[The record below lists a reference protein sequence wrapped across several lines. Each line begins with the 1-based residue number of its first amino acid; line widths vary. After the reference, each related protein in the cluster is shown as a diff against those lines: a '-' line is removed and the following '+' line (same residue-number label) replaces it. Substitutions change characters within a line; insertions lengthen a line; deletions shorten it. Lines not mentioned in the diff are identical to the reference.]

1 MRTER
6 SYRETY
12 EEGRKRLEEIGLPDA
27 ALDARILL
35 EEVCGTQMQT
45 LLIHPERLVT
55 EEELA
60 AYQEFVDRRAQR
72 EPTAMI
78 LGKWDFMGLTFQL
91 NGSTLIPEQDT
102 ERLVEVVLESVEGGN
117 LSCAGARCLPDAGDI
132 NTRSHGTRSLS
143 DTGGATAENFAKEE
157 PMQGQGKRA
166 SARILDLCTGSGCIL
181 LSLLHFLP
189 EASGLGTDLS
199 SEALEAAVRNRESL
213 GLERRA
219 ALRQGDLWEPVG
231 EERFDIIVSNPPYV
245 PTMVIPTLEPE
256 VRCGEPYAALDG
268 GEDGLVFYRSILEKA
283 AEHLT
288 PGGWIFL
295 ESGFDEAA
303 DICRL
308 MEENGFTKIRVYQDY
323 GGLDRVVA
331 GEMYV

>member
-117 LSCAGARCLPDAGDI
+117 LA
-132 NTRSHGTRSLS
+132 

-245 PTMVIPTLEPE
+245 PTRVIPTLEPE

-268 GEDGLVFYRSILEKA
+268 GEDGLDFYRSILEKA

>member
-117 LSCAGARCLPDAGDI
+117 LS
-132 NTRSHGTRSLS
+132 
-143 DTGGATAENFAKEE
+143 DTSGATADNFAKEE

-219 ALRQGDLWEPVG
+219 AFRQGDLWEPVG

-245 PTMVIPTLEPE
+245 PTRVIPTLEPE

-268 GEDGLVFYRSILEKA
+268 GEDGLDFYRSILEKA